1 MVERCF
7 FSSREDW
14 SCNGRIFFFSRLLFW
29 LYIWPLPSISLDI
42 AANTFS
48 ALIWSRVS
56 GVVSDGSFEVGLW
69 NFEYLSRLQFVA
81 LLKKLSYK
89 ETCPFRAW
97 MTDVFFPSSDRFAHS
112 HEQELHFLFHGIDK
126 TVMPRKKRVEAN
138 TV

>member
-1 MVERCF
+1 MVVY
-7 FSSREDW
+7 FSSLVSYFD
-14 SCNGRIFFFSRLLFW
+14 
-29 LYIWPLPSISLDI
+29 YIWPLLSISLDI

-97 MTDVFFPSSDRFAHS
+97 MTDIFFPISDWFPHS
-112 HEQELHFLFHGIDK
+112 HEQELSVLLLHGIDK
-126 TVMPRKKRVEAN
+126 TVVPRKESGSKYGIKGKGLYHLHI
-138 TV
+138 